1 MSTAREIM
9 TPGATVLDPANTV
22 VDAAQAMAAQDF
34 GAMPVCDGGRLVGM
48 VTDRDLVVRIL
59 GEGLDPRATT
69 IADVMAASA

>member
-1 MSTAREIM
+1 
-9 TPGATVLDPANTV
+9 
-22 VDAAQAMAAQDF
+22 
-34 GAMPVCDGGRLVGM
+34 M